1 MDPLLESK
9 VRGIFDSANFIRDL
23 GMELTVIEDGSSET
37 RLVPGDRHR
46 QQHGFVHAGV
56 LATMADHTAGCAARG
71 TVGVDQDVITV
82 EFKINFLRPAAADRL
97 RCRSNV
103 LRSGKTLVICE
114 SDVFAEKDGK
124 KKLVAKAMITLAV
137 RVSE

>member
-1 MDPLLESK
+1 MNPLLESK

-23 GMELTVIEDGSSET
+23 GLELTVIEDGSTET
-37 RLVPGDRHR
+37 CLVPNDRHL

-56 LATMADHTAGCAARG
+56 LATMADHTAGCAARS

-114 SDVFAEKDGK
+114 SDVFAEKDHK
-124 KKLVAKAMITLAV
+124 EKLAAKAMITLAV
-137 RVSE
+137 KVPE

>member
-1 MDPLLESK
+1 MNSLLESK

-23 GMELTVIEDGSSET
+23 GMELCVIEEGSSET
-37 RLVPGDRHR
+37 RLVPNHRHL

-56 LATMADHTAGCAARG
+56 LATMADHTAGCAARS